1 MVYDYIQDTLKATLE
16 NGCSQRYPHHWISRS
31 SSALAATMPQLDM
44 LCLRFSN
51 PKKTGKHEKLCQK
64 PESLAFLK
72 MSHSSREPW
81 VKTLVPFGCS
91 HQNCLD
97 LWTKYD
103 NS

>member
-51 PKKTGKHEKLCQK
+51 PKKTGKNEKLS
-64 PESLAFLK
+64 EARILGIL
-72 MSHSSREPW
+72 EN
-81 VKTLVPFGCS
+81 VPFFQRAVG
-91 HQNCLD
+91 
-97 LWTKYD
+97 
-103 NS
+103 